1 MIAFVGCRS
10 HVCNFL
16 FFSFYF
22 GGIKVKDFV
31 QFSFSINTYV
41 VSESFSDFTVFVR
54 LHMLWPQAWV
64 QMNFNIEDLSC
75 LFCG

>member
-1 MIAFVGCRS
+1 M
-10 HVCNFL
+10 
-16 FFSFYF
+16 
-22 GGIKVKDFV
+22 

-64 QMNFNIEDLSC
+64 QMNFNFEDLVASDHSLLMSMSVLESYPRC
-75 LFCG
+75 YRLILFALY